1 LRNYHYEI
9 ERKSRIMREQ
19 LAKSIEVKAVPVK
32 AMVLAAGKGT
42 RLYPLTGEIPKPMA
56 PIAGTPIIQH
66 IFELL
71 AEAGTQEVHVNVC
84 YLADALLE
92 AYGETSTVQGMDVH
106 LSREEELRGTAGG
119 VKRLEG
125 NFDDTFVVIM
135 GDALTD
141 IDVGEVVAFHKE
153 KGALATIALK
163 RVEDTSEY
171 GVVELGPAGNILG
184 FQEKPDPEEAV
195 SNLANTGIYV
205 FEPGVFDYI
214 PKDTFF
220 DFAKDVFPRLLEAGE
235 NFVGYEGDFFWS
247 DIGNLE
253 AYREAHHAV
262 LSGQVRV
269 RVSGERWG
277 ESLWVGEDARIHPS
291 ADLEGRVAVGGD
303 VLIGS
308 DATLSGDV
316 TIGSGC
322 RVRPDAT
329 IKRSILLPGAIVGVG
344 AYLEDCIVG
353 HGYHVRSGE
362 VIKGA
367 TLSTGQPYVPE
378 KVSLSP
384 DLPVELPASVC

>member
-1 LRNYHYEI
+1 MSEQST
-9 ERKSRIMREQ
+9 KSFGE
-19 LAKSIEVKAVPVK
+19 KAAPVR
-32 AMVLAAGKGT
+32 AMILAAGKET
-42 RLYPLTGEIPKPMA
+42 RVYTLTGEIPKPLA
-56 PIAGTPIIQH
+56 PVAGTPIIQH

-84 YLADALLE
+84 YLADSLLA

-141 IDVGEVVAFHKE
+141 IDVRDAVAFHKE

-163 RVEDTSEY
+163 WVEDTSEY

-184 FQEKPDPEEAV
+184 FQEKPAPEEAV

-205 FEPGVFDYI
+205 FEPGVFEYI
-214 PKDTFF
+214 PENTFF

-235 NFVGYEGDFFWS
+235 SFVGYEGDFFWS
-247 DIGNLE
+247 DIGSLE
-253 AYREAHHAV
+253 AYREAHHAL

-269 RVSGERWG
+269 RVPGERWG
-277 ESLWVGEDARIHPS
+277 ESLWVGEDTRIHPS
-291 ADLEGRVAVGGD
+291 AELEGRVAVGRD
-303 VLIGS
+303 ALIGS
-308 DATLSGDV
+308 DASLSDDV
-316 TIGSGC
+316 TIGTGC

-344 AYLEDCIVG
+344 AHLEDCIVG
-353 HGYHVRSGE
+353 HGYQVRPGE
-362 VIKGA
+362 VVKGA
-367 TLSTGQPYVPE
+367 TLSTGQPYVPQ
-378 KVSLSP
+378 KASLSP
-384 DLPVELPASVC
+384 DLPVELPVPVC